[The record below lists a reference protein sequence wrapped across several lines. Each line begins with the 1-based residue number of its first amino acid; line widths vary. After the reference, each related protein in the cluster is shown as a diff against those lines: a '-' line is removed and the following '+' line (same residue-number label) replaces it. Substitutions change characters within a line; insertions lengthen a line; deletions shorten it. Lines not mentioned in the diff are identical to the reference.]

1 MTLRLR
7 FLLVPALALA
17 AGASAQTARI
27 YADEADIRAEQTRA
41 EAEGRA
47 ARLRAEQLESEAAQA
62 TGEVDR
68 TARQAA
74 SLAAR
79 IQQTEAQAAAQEA
92 GIRLIERRRD
102 ELRAALAR
110 REQPLLRLTAA
121 LQRLSRR
128 PPLLS
133 VLRPGS
139 VSDAM
144 HLRAVL
150 DTVMPQVR
158 ARTAALSSEI
168 ARGRTLQAQART
180 AAAKLRASEADLR
193 QRRNALVSLET
204 RQRLASRAVSGAAD
218 REAERALAL
227 AERARDLDALTA
239 DLGKAGAL
247 RAALAALPGPV
258 MRPDQPGAVA
268 IADPVP
274 ETPAM
279 TGAPAFMLPVAG
291 RLVVGFGETA
301 PGLPRSRGVTLA
313 TRAGAQTIA
322 PAPGRVVFAGPYQGY
337 GQIVV
342 IEHPGGWTSLVTG
355 LLQLDTSVGARLVA
369 GSPLGIAG
377 AGRPLVTLEL
387 RRDGEP
393 VNPLDFVRAS

>member
-1 MTLRLR
+1 MTPRLHV
-7 FLLVPALALA
+7 LLVPMLVLA
-17 AGASAQTARI
+17 AVASAQTARI
-27 YADEADIRAEQTRA
+27 YADEADIRAEQARA
-41 EAEGRA
+41 EAEGQA
-47 ARLRAEQLESEAAQA
+47 AKTRAEQLEGEAAKA
-62 TGEVDR
+62 TSEVDR
-68 TARQAA
+68 TASQAA

-79 IQQTEAQAAAQEA
+79 IQETEAQAAAHEA
-92 GIRLIERRRD
+92 NIRLIDRRRA
-102 ELRAALAR
+102 ELRDTLAR
-110 REQPLLRLTAA
+110 RQQPLLRLTAA

-150 DTVMPQVR
+150 DTVLPQVR

-168 ARGRTLQAQART
+168 ARGRVLQAQAR
-180 AAAKLRASEADLR
+180 AAAQRLRASETDLR
-193 QRRNALVSLET
+193 QRRSALVALET
-204 RQRLASRAVSGAAD
+204 RQRLESRAVSGAAD

-227 AERARDLDALTA
+227 AERTRDLDALTA
-239 DLGKAGAL
+239 DLGKVGAL
-247 RAALAALPGPV
+247 RSTLAELPGPV
-258 MRPDQPGAVA
+258 LRPDQPGLAAVA
-268 IADPVP
+268 DSL
-274 ETPAM
+274 PASPAAV
-279 TGAPAFMLPVAG
+279 GAPAFILPVAG
-291 RLVVGFGETA
+291 RLVAGFGEAA

-313 TRAGAQTIA
+313 TRPGAQTVA

-342 IEHPGGWTSLVTG
+342 IEHAGGWTSLITG
-355 LLQLDTSVGARLVA
+355 MLQLDTRVGAQLVA

-377 AGRPLVTLEL
+377 TGRPLVMLEL

-393 VNPLDFVRAS
+393 VNPLEFVRAT